1 MVTHDLDVASAV
13 ADDAVLMHDGYTVE
27 SGPPRTLWQQGRHPA
42 TRAFAA
48 AWPRLPDA
56 WPPPPSTTAEPVLTV
71 QDLTV
76 RYGNTTAVQN
86 VSLTI
91 HAGERVAIVGRSG
104 SGKSTL
110 ISRLAG
116 APRRDVQW
124 VMQDAGRTLDPRL
137 TVSRSI
143 VEALHAHAVRD
154 ADGGRARVERVLAE
168 VGLSAGFTERFP
180 HELSTGQQ
188 QRVAIARALILD
200 PRRLVLDEPVSA
212 LDPVSAAR
220 IVDVLARISAARA
233 LTLVF
238 VTHDLA
244 RVPQIADRVVVMHEG
259 RVIDDGPTAEIL
271 TRPSH
276 AVTQALIDAQ
286 RAASA

>member
-1 MVTHDLDVASAV
+1 
-13 ADDAVLMHDGYTVE
+13 
-27 SGPPRTLWQQGRHPA
+27 
-42 TRAFAA
+42 
-48 AWPRLPDA
+48 
-56 WPPPPSTTAEPVLTV
+56 
-71 QDLTV
+71 
-76 RYGNTTAVQN
+76 
-86 VSLTI
+86 
-91 HAGERVAIVGRSG
+91 
-104 SGKSTL
+104 
-110 ISRLAG
+110 
-116 APRRDVQW
+116 
-124 VMQDAGRTLDPRL
+124 
-137 TVSRSI
+137 
-143 VEALHAHAVRD
+143 
-154 ADGGRARVERVLAE
+154 
-168 VGLSAGFTERFP
+168 
-180 HELSTGQQ
+180 
-188 QRVAIARALILD
+188 LILD
-200 PRRLVLDEPVSA
+200 PRCLVLDEPVSA

>member
-1 MVTHDLDVASAV
+1 
-13 ADDAVLMHDGYTVE
+13 
-27 SGPPRTLWQQGRHPA
+27 
-42 TRAFAA
+42 
-48 AWPRLPDA
+48 
-56 WPPPPSTTAEPVLTV
+56 VLTV

-76 RYGNTTAVQN
+76 RYGNTTAVQD

-104 SGKSTL
+104 SGKSTM

-143 VEALHAHAVRD
+143 AEALLAHDVRE
-154 ADGGRARVERVLAE
+154 ADGGRARVERVLTE
-168 VGLSAGFTERFP
+168 VGLSAAYADRFP

-188 QRVAIARALILD
+188 QRVAIARALIVD
-200 PRRLVLDEPVSA
+200 PRCLVLDEPVSA

-220 IVDVLARISAARA
+220 IVDVLAQISAARA

-259 RVIDDGPTAEIL
+259 RVVDDGPTAAVL

-276 AVTQALIDAQ
+276 VVTQALINAQ
-286 RAASA
+286 RAAST